1 MNEMIGVAVYLVL
14 ALVVAVGIRAAK
26 AGSGNKPNPV
36 AAPARSRVVAR
47 AKTVEQVQSRKPNAK
62 PEHAL
67 PWVIPTA
74 TAPAAPYIEKKKAPT
89 TVEAISRRL
98 DAIEARL
105 GGAALGKQNY
115 V

>member
-1 MNEMIGVAVYLVL
+1 MNEIIGVTVYLVL

-26 AGSGNKPNPV
+26 AGSGKKPNSVIAPTRPHV
-36 AAPARSRVVAR
+36 AAH
-47 AKTVEQVQSRKPNAK
+47 AKIAKETQSRKPSATY
-62 PEHAL
+62 EHAL

-74 TAPAAPYIEKKKAPT
+74 TAPAAPYIETKKAPT

-98 DAIEARL
+98 DVVEARL
-105 GGAALGKQNY
+105 GRIAVRNQNY